1 MNMKKALFII
11 LIGILFSSLYV
22 AQTRAKAFEA
32 GSADTTYIAVNKP
45 GGWQFV
51 SPHLTPIGKDSVGLE
66 MIIQHDRT
74 IDWQQKQLVGR
85 ITRRN
90 LLPVSEQDATFDL
103 LVSQFR
109 LYVEPNGNCYLQQVS
124 GKLPDDDPLA
134 IPVRAKY
141 KKN

>member
-1 MNMKKALFII
+1 MNKRLFFIS
-11 LIGILFSSLYV
+11 IGMILFSSLSV

-51 SPHLTPIGKDSVGLE
+51 SPYLSPVGNDSVRIE
-66 MIIQHDRT
+66 MIVQHSRT
-74 IDWQQKQLVGR
+74 IDWKQKQLVGR

-90 LLPVSEQDATFDL
+90 LLPVTGQEATFDL
-103 LVSQFR
+103 LVSLFR
-109 LYVEPNGNCYLQQVS
+109 IYIDPDGNCYLQQIS
-124 GKLPDDDPLA
+124 GELSADDPLA

-141 KKN
+141 MKN